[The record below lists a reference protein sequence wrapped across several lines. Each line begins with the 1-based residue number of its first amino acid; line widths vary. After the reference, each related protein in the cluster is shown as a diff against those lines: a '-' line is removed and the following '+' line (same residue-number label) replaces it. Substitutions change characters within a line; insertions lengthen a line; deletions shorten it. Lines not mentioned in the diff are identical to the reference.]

1 MQVGDPLNPFTVALI
16 QICLYVEGLAQK
28 GPGDTTN
35 ARVVG
40 NLLSGVIF
48 ILMSSFRLL
57 AKLCNR
63 VGDRR
68 RKKWLF
74 GGLII
79 YAWFVSL
86 GYAVTVGIL
95 ASSADYCF
103 YCPSPDGLGYF
114 VNRMTFWVLVGMLL
128 VVPGVLSSTVIIF
141 AWLDY

>member
-1 MQVGDPLNPFTVALI
+1 MP
-16 QICLYVEGLAQK
+16 EG
-28 GPGDTTN
+28 TTN
-35 ARVVG
+35 ARIVG

-74 GGLII
+74 GGLIM

-86 GYAVTVGIL
+86 GYAATVGIL
-95 ASSADYCF
+95 ASTADYCF
-103 YCPSPDGLGYF
+103 YCPSTDSSSYF

-128 VVPGVLSSTVIIF
+128 VPGALSSTVIIF
-141 AWLDY
+141 FAWLN